1 MRQLSNKFFDIEY
14 ETRKLAGGTRISQ
27 FIVDT
32 SLEYLRRLGADT
44 GSDPSLALELGS
56 AYMRVARV
64 QGVPTSRNLGQMDQA
79 ESNLRIAKGFMQSVL
94 VAQPLNRLA
103 IFRSAQIDHDRMLL
117 ARYNGHYDEALKL
130 AGATAEWLE
139 KFQAGKGD
147 RAEASAIL
155 NTYLNVADQY
165 ARAEHLEEAL
175 RICQHGLDLAAS
187 INRKDYL
194 PDFLWITSDIHRSRG
209 ELDQALSDIDEA
221 LRLTEPG
228 HAPELWRTMNFALGL
243 IIKGDLLDQQNA
255 INMGRPQEAVEILEQ
270 AFRLGD
276 DLAHRDP
283 VDQASRSRAA
293 NAGITLGGILA
304 VSDPLR
310 ALAVYDHT
318 LRHVA
323 EIQNNSSFRRFEVS
337 ILAGSSYVLLRLGRP
352 AEARQRLD
360 AAFEHL
366 RRLKLYPAERF
377 ELGSEVEESLRALAG
392 YEAGTGNLPRAME
405 LYQKLLDEAQP
416 AKSSAETSLTDAVRQ
431 STIYL
436 ETAAVQRR
444 AGLVE
449 RASATQDRNLNLWL
463 HWDRKLPHNGFVRR
477 HLPVAETH

>member
-1 MRQLSNKFFDIEY
+1 MDTSWN
-14 ETRKLAGGTRISQ
+14 TCGAGG
-27 FIVDT
+27 DT
-32 SLEYLRRLGADT
+32 EG
-44 GSDPSLALELGS
+44 DPSLALNWAVPICAGT
-56 AYMRVARV
+56 RAR
-64 QGVPTSRNLGQMDQA
+64 RAHFENLGQMDQV
-79 ESNLRIAKGFMQSVL
+79 ESNLRIAKGSCNRL
-94 VAQPLNRLA
+94 VAQPESTGH
-103 IFRSAQIDHDRMLL
+103 FRSAQIDHDRMLL

-221 LRLTEPG
+221 VRLTEPG
-228 HAPELWRTMNFALGL
+228 QAAELWRTMNFALGL

-337 ILAGSSYVLLRLGRP
+337 ILAGSSYVLRKLGRP

-449 RASATQDRNLNLWL
+449 RASRDRTA
-463 HWDRKLPHNGFVRR
+463 PAICGCTGIGAPITICAPPS
-477 HLPVAETH
+477 PVAETH